1 MKKMKKPVSLR
12 FPDENP
18 ALKLLFL
25 FLVVKI
31 LELSRF
37 NMSDFTV
44 KRTYYDFLSFGLP
57 LALLIYLLL
66 NRWSWLKT
74 INQFLTLPQ
83 IWLGR
88 ISPIFFDGILMAA
101 FILFTV
107 SMTIDL
113 YKIPISCGRADM
125 LPIIRDGTDHFL
137 SFSSPFSKTYCS
149 GIIFTYLPMMLFA
162 NLPGVFF
169 HFDIRFLSILYF
181 LFCLAVVYHAY
192 RRRGHAFMG
201 ALIVL
206 ILILSP
212 LLRFYI
218 LSIQTFPFLF
228 LLALILFLLH
238 RGKIPAAALFSG
250 LALATRRIFWLLFVV
265 LAIWA
270 IKEKRINRRTI
281 GSLLVGLLLG
291 FSPALFY
298 PRSFILNQ
306 IQVFKHFGAVLKN
319 NLFLEHSLGFT
330 YHLFDKKSLSILLLS
345 VLLLSIYVLAFKKAT
360 LQNLWVFLFLTCIV
374 FLYFTQQVRPEEY
387 YFLPL
392 LLILALPN
400 QPETPNREHRFKTPG
415 LFCFPVAFLF
425 LSMFFFPLISG
436 TNGTLTPVDTNIKI
450 QDASY
455 VLPHGFAE
463 FSLCGQYLFMKDK
476 SLSIQVRRL
485 EPEKSPLKI
494 RIKINDKEAAS
505 REFEE
510 NRFIFE
516 LSLSELGD
524 FLYTGSNS
532 IEFFTEK
539 PEALLLKLRLE

>member
-1 MKKMKKPVSLR
+1 MKNPASLR

-18 ALKLLFL
+18 VFKLLFL

-44 KRTYYDFLSFGLP
+44 KRTFYDFLSFGLP

-66 NRWSWLKT
+66 NRWDRLQA
-74 INQFLTLPQ
+74 INRLLTLPRM
-83 IWLGR
+83 WLGR
-88 ISPIFFDGILMAA
+88 IAPYFFDAVFLAVILW
-101 FILFTV
+101 FTV
-107 SMTIDL
+107 TMTIDL
-113 YKIPISCGRADM
+113 FQIPINCGRADM
-125 LPIIRDGTDHFL
+125 LPIVRDGTDHFL
-137 SFSSPFSKTYCS
+137 SFSSPFDKTYCS
-149 GIIFTYLPMMLFA
+149 GINFTYLPMMLFA
-162 NLPGVFF
+162 NVPGVFF
-169 HFDIRFLSILYF
+169 HFDIRFLSILYL
-181 LFCLAVVYHAY
+181 LFCLAIVYHAY
-192 RRRGHAFMG
+192 RRRGHGFMG

-206 ILILSP
+206 ILISSP

-238 RGKIPAAALFSG
+238 RGKIPSAALFSG

-270 IKEKRINRRTI
+270 VKEKRINRQTI
-281 GSLLVGLLLG
+281 GSLLAGLLLG

-306 IQVFKHFGAVLKN
+306 IQVFKHFGTHLKD
-319 NLFLEHSLGFT
+319 NLFLEHSLGFS
-330 YHLFDKKSLSILLLS
+330 YHLFDKKNLSFLLLS
-345 VLLLSIYVLAFKKAT
+345 FLLLSIFVLAFKKAT
-360 LQNLWVFLFLTCIV
+360 LQNLWVFLFLTCVV

-400 QPETPNREHRFKTPG
+400 QAESPPSEHRSKTPG
-415 LFCFPVAFLF
+415 LFCFPVAFL
-425 LSMFFFPLISG
+425 LLTMFFYPVFSG

-450 QDASY
+450 QNASY
-455 VLPHGFAE
+455 VLPHGYAE
-463 FSLCGQYLFMKDK
+463 FSLSGQHLFMKDK
-476 SLSIQVRRL
+476 SLSFLVRRL
-485 EPEKSPLKI
+485 APEKSPLII
-494 RIKINDKEAAS
+494 RIKINDKEAAAS
-505 REFEE
+505 ESKE
-510 NRFIFE
+510 NRFLFE
-516 LSLSELGD
+516 LPLSELGD

-532 IEFFTEK
+532 IEFLTVK
-539 PEALLLKLRLE
+539 PESLLLKIRLE